1 MSLSLHKKST
11 LVKAISN
18 YLIVS
23 FFFLPFW
30 QVVSAVNGIE
40 DSPTEL
46 IDNLTPEEEDTSN
59 NNVSEEE
66 QICENKDIVTT
77 KKSIKQ
83 IIIHN
88 AEKHNNILIDVLTP
102 PPKS

>member
-1 MSLSLHKKST
+1 MNYSFQKKST
-11 LVKAISN
+11 LAKGISI

-23 FFFLPFW
+23 FFFLPLW
-30 QVVSAVNGIE
+30 QVVSAYSGMN
-40 DSPTEL
+40 DFPTEL
-46 IDNLTPEEEDTSN
+46 SDNLNPEEEDTSN

-66 QICENKDIVTT
+66 QICENIESFYI
-77 KKSIKQ
+77 KKSFKQ

-88 AEKHNNILIDVLTP
+88 AEKHNKVLIDVLTP